1 MRLLLLSSKAKADPL
16 LNILQKER
24 IYFDLLASVAFIAH
38 LPFSKRIYNGVL
50 IEETLIE
57 QCCSDDL
64 VKLERLKKVLPCQ
77 AILSDPDSSQITD
90 LATFFET
97 CKRFPPRSI
106 HQQNRAKLCLPAR
119 ISTNVDFAAPLDVT
133 ALNISANGC
142 FLTNPSK
149 QKIGDKLWL
158 NLDGLEDST
167 PLLSEIRW
175 FSEDS
180 TADLPPGMGVKF
192 LEASTSQIAQ
202 LEWLMR
208 RGSLAS

>member
-1 MRLLLLSSKAKADPL
+1 MRLLLLSCKSKANPL

-50 IEETLIE
+50 IDETLIE

-77 AILSDPDSSQITD
+77 AIPSDPEPSQNTE

-106 HQQNRAKLCLPAR
+106 RQQTRAKLCLPAR
-119 ISTNVDFAAPLDVT
+119 ISTDADFAAPQDTT

-149 QKIGDKLWL
+149 QEIGDKLWL
-158 NLDGLEDST
+158 NLDDLEDT
-167 PLLSEIRW
+167 NPLLGEIRW
-175 FSEDS
+175 FSEKS
-180 TADLPPGMGVKF
+180 TADLPPGMGVRF
-192 LEASTSQIAQ
+192 LEASSSQIAQ

-208 RGSLAS
+208 RGSISS